1 MLDLSDSQ
9 LELAREIIENSIR
22 SRIRKAGAEGG
33 VVAMS
38 GGLDSSLVAKLA
50 SEALG
55 KRLLALLM
63 PEDGVTRP
71 EDTVHARAWAEELGI
86 EYRLVEI
93 GEALRPLEAAFKG
106 MKKGDKGRRLVAWGN
121 VKPKVRMVLN
131 YMVANL
137 ESRIVIGT
145 SNKTEMLLGYTT
157 KYGDGGVDIQPIG
170 DLYKTQVRQL
180 ARYLG
185 LPRPI
190 LEKAPSAGLWPGQK
204 SEEELGGTFEELDS
218 ILYLI
223 VERGYSTREAALEL
237 GKDLAFVRRIY
248 ERVRVNEHKRKTP
261 TITRLTA
268 MCLDKDWRYPVERE

>member
-55 KRLLALLM
+55 GKLVALLM
-63 PEDGVTRP
+63 PEDRVTRP
-71 EDTVHARAWAEELGI
+71 EDTEHARAWAEELGV

-93 GEALRPLEAAFKG
+93 GKALRPFEAAFKG
-106 MKKGDKGRRLVAWGN
+106 MKGEKGRRLVAWGN

-157 KYGDGGVDIQPIG
+157 KYGDGGVDIQPLG
-170 DLYKTQVRQL
+170 DLYKTQVRQM

-185 LPRPI
+185 IPGPI

-223 VERGYSTREAALEL
+223 VERGYSTREAAQKL
-237 GKDLAFVRRIY
+237 GEDLAFVRRIY